1 MLTLR
6 QRLFI
11 IVGLVVG
18 ILVAILLF
26 LNYRRN
32 VNNLPTADTYVS
44 SQAGDTTD
52 PGGDI
57 VVDKVGTAT
66 NTEVPVVPYS
76 DDVYVRQLAK
86 IFVERFSSFSSQSDN
101 GQITDTLDLATPEMQ
116 AWMKTQMKTDSKDYE
131 GVVTTVLAT
140 KVLEKTVRTASVAV
154 EVQQSLEKKSAEVV
168 GSVTRDQR
176 IRRGKVTLVQNGN
189 TWLVDGLYW
198 DKE

>member
-32 VNNLPTADTYVS
+32 TNNLPGADTLLGTQS
-44 SQAGDTTD
+44 GETTD
-52 PGGDI
+52 PGGDV
-57 VVDKVGTAT
+57 VVDKT
-66 NTEVPVVPYS
+66 NTTNKEVPVVPYS

-86 IFVERFSSFSSQSDN
+86 IFVERFSSFSSQGDN
-101 GQITDTLDLATPEMQ
+101 GQITDTMSLATPEMQ
-116 AWMKTQMKTDSKDYE
+116 AWMKTQMKTNSKDYE
-131 GVVTTVLAT
+131 GTVTTVLAT
-140 KVLEKTVRTASVAV
+140 KVLEKTVRNASVAV
-154 EVQQSLEKKSAEVV
+154 EAQQMLEKKSAEVT
-168 GSVTRDQR
+168 GSVTREQR
-176 IRRGKVTLVQNGN
+176 IRKGKVTLVQVGN

-198 DKE
+198 NKE

>member
-32 VNNLPTADTYVS
+32 TNGLPAADTLLS
-44 SQAGDTTD
+44 TQSGETSD
-52 PGGDI
+52 PGGDV
-57 VVDKVGTAT
+57 VVDKVK
-66 NTEVPVVPYS
+66 NDNKEVPVVPYS

-86 IFVERFSSFSSQSDN
+86 IFVERFSSFSTQGDN
-101 GQITDTLDLATPEMQ
+101 GQITDTMSLATPDMQ
-116 AWMKTQMKTDSKDYE
+116 TWMKTQMKDNSKDYE
-131 GVVTTVLAT
+131 GIVTTVLAT
-140 KVLEKTVRTASVAV
+140 KVLEKTVRDASVAV
-154 EVQQSLEKKSAEVV
+154 EAQQTLEKKSADVTS
-168 GSVTRDQR
+168 SVTREQR
-176 IRRGKVTLVQNGN
+176 IRKGKVTLVQIGN

-198 DKE
+198 NKE